1 MSYSLRSKLI
11 IAGLSLAAVPLASAC
26 SVHKTVEDTPQAV
39 ETEPTVE
46 VKPAQPFEDVLK
58 WQTVDSDS
66 TDAVR
71 NVEQARVG
79 GDAAERQVV
88 EFTCRPFT
96 VKVDD
101 DPTAYDD
108 AKNFV
113 CSTGTA
119 ESAVVN
125 EPRPE
130 NEIVPA
136 SSWSEYLVQRNGDGT
151 SSVAL
156 ILSDLNVDPLHT
168 EDGASK

>member
-1 MSYSLRSKLI
+1 MANSLRSKLI

-26 SVHKTVEDTPQAV
+26 SGHKTAEDTPQAV
-39 ETEPTVE
+39 EAEPTVE
-46 VKPAQPFEDVLK
+46 VKPAQPFDDVLQ

-79 GDAAERQVV
+79 GDTAERQVV
-88 EFTCRPFT
+88 EFTCRPFI
-96 VKVDD
+96 VKVEDG
-101 DPTAYDD
+101 PAAYDD
-108 AKNFV
+108 ADNFV

-119 ESAVVN
+119 ESAVAN

-130 NEIVPA
+130 NEAVPA

-156 ILSDLNVDPLHT
+156 ILSDLNVDPLQT
-168 EDGASK
+168 EGGAPK